1 MLANVIGRPSNELLA
16 RLDSPN
22 RDAAVLV
29 AFVPRRDELHLIFTQ
44 RANHLPHHPGQI
56 SFPGGQLE
64 ADEDPV
70 SAALREAHEEVGL
83 EPAQVAVL
91 GSMGPHVTVTSFL
104 VTPVVGWVSGDF
116 VARPDPGEV
125 EAVFEVPLT
134 HLLDAGNRRRAT
146 RERWDTRFVSDEFH
160 FEGHR
165 IWGATASILSR
176 FIEIVNE

>member
-1 MLANVIGRPSNELLA
+1 M
-16 RLDSPN
+16 
-22 RDAAVLV
+22 
-29 AFVPRRDELHLIFTQ
+29 
-44 RANHLPHHPGQI
+44 
-56 SFPGGQLE
+56 
-64 ADEDPV
+64 
-70 SAALREAHEEVGL
+70 
-83 EPAQVAVL
+83 
-91 GSMGPHVTVTSFL
+91 
-104 VTPVVGWVSGDF
+104 TPVVGWVSGDF